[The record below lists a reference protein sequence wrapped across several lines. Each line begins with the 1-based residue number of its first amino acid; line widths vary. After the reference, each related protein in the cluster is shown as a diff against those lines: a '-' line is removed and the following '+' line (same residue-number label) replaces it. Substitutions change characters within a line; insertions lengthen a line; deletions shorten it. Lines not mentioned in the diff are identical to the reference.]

1 MAVALVTTGLVMP
14 IMNENIVYAD
24 TEFTD
29 GSKALKEEDSES
41 SVFSDDTEADSDV
54 DEKNNFSSET
64 DQDTV
69 PVAGVNDGCE
79 LNQSYNIVN
88 LRQREFGRDIYYY
101 YSADIPND
109 GRIRIILEDCNEKIM
124 DNRYFYY
131 RGSFDKEQRLYRWW
145 DIGTDTYDSGWITVH
160 AGKISGELINGEYNN
175 DVNKEAK
182 IIIKYESQDEY
193 QGEKELNDTYD
204 TANIIQPNTIYEG
217 GCINRVWGPIDIDMY
232 KFCMEQSGLAV
243 IDMKNLLGGDSATE
257 FEVYE
262 EDEHENVYLLTKA
275 TNRKRLRLPAGV
287 YYIKEST
294 TMQYSLKL
302 DINYE
307 SPEEYEQEN
316 NNVRSLANEKQ
327 INTWYTGNLNTGKDI
342 DFYKFEL
349 KKSGNANVELKVP
362 RQSSSNAVVATLYDK
377 DMNELDKISN
387 NENPYATT
395 EQKKYPA
402 GIYYVTVKSPYSGG
416 FEPDYSICF
425 SQEKYKYVKQ
435 ITLPENL
442 KINTGERYTLNPQI
456 LPSDAENPKLIWS
469 SSDNNVVTVN
479 SNGVVT
485 GKGDGTAVI
494 TAKAADGSGIECSTS
509 QMELTYTVFE
519 DYLKKHKNVEAETD
533 NIEETENAEE
543 NAKENTESYL
553 QIDIQEIERNPE
565 QYAGEKIHLEAKF
578 TVLLGNLEIW
588 ANNGYV
594 DVEYNGTAY
603 DVNGNEIGSVVA
615 GDEGY
620 VEGSVEIYD
629 NELGNKDF
637 RINADRVVITS
648 DVGND
653 TYSQSENE
661 KTNNTEDS
669 SATTPEYTI
678 YGYYMAQNG
687 DEIYLNDS
695 SEVSDNGTDF
705 VAEMSVL
712 SGSQYQWSGYIV
724 DISTNPI
731 QVLSKSEKAVA
742 LITPAEDGIFV
753 EFCNSSNSQKVWYN
767 KETENEVIDQNADS
781 FIGAMG
787 QYISTSGGTENYVNM
802 EIYDSGNDS
811 INITFKSMTHGGV
824 VSAQGKIIGSD
835 TVEADWNNVHFT
847 LEWTDAGNVLVTREG
862 STGYSDFDKFTE
874 YETFINNSY
883 YQEG

>member
-1 MAVALVTTGLVMP
+1 MKCKCGKEFEGNFCPNCGRPAIET
-14 IMNENIVYAD
+14 NDEN
-24 TEFTD
+24 
-29 GSKALKEEDSES
+29 KEKLSSCEQIKKDKKNVED
-41 SVFSDDTEADSDV
+41 
-54 DEKNNFSSET
+54 
-64 DQDTV
+64 
-69 PVAGVNDGCE
+69 
-79 LNQSYNIVN
+79 NIVN
-88 LRQREFGRDIYYY
+88 KEDKTDKFMDKFTVIRTKGISICCGLAAIFMFYKGEIIPAILLLICGECIGGWIKLPIKKRTSTCLGVLGLILAIII
-101 YSADIPND
+101 SAFT
-109 GRIRIILEDCNEKIM
+109 GEKIENKNACIEAVKNSTTTEYP
-124 DNRYFYY
+124 DVTFGEAFNNYFVNPKWELKENDE
-131 RGSFDKEQRLYRWW
+131 DKYIVTFTG
-145 DIGTDTYDSGWITVH
+145 DCT
-160 AGKISGELINGEYNN
+160 YNN
-175 DVNKEAK
+175 SPISVRTDFTVYK
-182 IIIKYESQDEY
+182 SSDE
-193 QGEKELNDTYD
+193 
-204 TANIIQPNTIYEG
+204 
-217 GCINRVWGPIDIDMY
+217 
-232 KFCMEQSGLAV
+232 
-243 IDMKNLLGGDSATE
+243 
-257 FEVYE
+257 
-262 EDEHENVYLLTKA
+262 
-275 TNRKRLRLPAGV
+275 
-287 YYIKEST
+287 
-294 TMQYSLKL
+294 
-302 DINYE
+302 
-307 SPEEYEQEN
+307 
-316 NNVRSLANEKQ
+316 
-327 INTWYTGNLNTGKDI
+327 
-342 DFYKFEL
+342 
-349 KKSGNANVELKVP
+349 VEL
-362 RQSSSNAVVATLYDK
+362 SYLSYNDVAQT
-377 DMNELDKISN
+377 EL
-387 NENPYATT
+387 
-395 EQKKYPA
+395 
-402 GIYYVTVKSPYSGG
+402 
-416 FEPDYSICF
+416 
-425 SQEKYKYVKQ
+425 
-435 ITLPENL
+435 
-442 KINTGERYTLNPQI
+442 
-456 LPSDAENPKLIWS
+456 
-469 SSDNNVVTVN
+469 
-479 SNGVVT
+479 
-485 GKGDGTAVI
+485 
-494 TAKAADGSGIECSTS
+494 S

-553 QIDIQEIERNPE
+553 QTDIQEIERNPE

-724 DISTNPI
+724 DISANPI

-874 YETFINNSY
+874 YETFINNFY